1 MYMQLESREQ
11 ASSVVEVASDKNDL
25 DASPKDGSARLIS
38 ICGGGCKQK
47 RHLKTLVRSSAAMMS
62 DSANN
67 LAGAAAASMN
77 DDEENFD
84 GAENKRL
91 VEKVAKTRR
100 AVGRKQVDFEIF
112 K

>member
-1 MYMQLESREQ
+1 
-11 ASSVVEVASDKNDL
+11 
-25 DASPKDGSARLIS
+25 
-38 ICGGGCKQK
+38 
-47 RHLKTLVRSSAAMMS
+47 MMS

-67 LAGAAAASMN
+67 LAGAAAASIN
-77 DDEENFD
+77 EDEENVG